1 MYRILHLLKLMLVQ
15 ILIALPVLL
24 AAQPQYFDQL
34 DLLEGKR
41 KAVIPFKYVHNF
53 IIIEAKIYGLLPVQ
67 FIFDTGAEHVI
78 LFKKEYTDLLQVT
91 YDKRIPI
98 LGSDLS
104 QEVYALIARNGV
116 IEVNGLPPKPHDLL
130 VLEQDYFDLDE
141 MIGTQVAGLIGGG
154 FFRNLVVRID
164 YRKHQIQ
171 LFDPRSFEA
180 PDGYTN
186 IPVRI
191 KTNKP
196 YVNAEASLMDGTV
209 VQVDLLVD
217 TGAGVPLL
225 LHTNSHPSLHVPE
238 QFIKGRLGLGLGGYL
253 EGYVGRINKLAV
265 GDFRFPGV
273 LTSFQDVEESWLSD
287 PEKFRNGILGNELLS
302 RFDVYFDYNHGQML
316 LRPYRKHQQ
325 EFTMDRSG
333 LVLFAYGPDFNRFVV
348 REIID
353 GSPAADADFHTDDM
367 ILKIRGTSAKYFT
380 LDAINQILQKRPGT
394 RIKMVVQRGQ
404 EMLHK
409 EITLRDLI

>member
-1 MYRILHLLKLMLVQ
+1 MHRITNFLKSILALML
-15 ILIALPVLL
+15 ISFPVRHD
-24 AAQPQYFDQL
+24 AQPIYFDQL

-78 LFKKEYTDLLQVT
+78 LFKKEYTDLLQIP

-116 IEVNGLPPKPHDLL
+116 IQVNGLPPKPHDLL
-130 VLEQDYFDLDE
+130 VLEEDYFDLDE

-171 LFDPRSFEA
+171 LFDPRGFET
-180 PDGYTN
+180 PDGYTTV
-186 IPVRI
+186 PVRI

-253 EGYVGRINKLAV
+253 EGYVGRISQLAV
-265 GDFRFPGV
+265 GDFQFPGV
-273 LTSFQDVEESWLSD
+273 LTSFQDVDEAWLSD

-316 LRPYRKHQQ
+316 LRPYRKNQQ

-333 LVLFAYGPDFNRFVV
+333 LVLFAFGPDFNRFVV
-348 REIID
+348 REIIEN
-353 GSPAADADFHTDDM
+353 SPAAEANFQTDD
-367 ILKIRGTSAKYFT
+367 IVLKIRGTSAKYFT
-380 LDAINQILQKRPGT
+380 LDAINQILQKKPGT
-394 RIKMVVQRGQ
+394 RVKVVIQRGSDI
-404 EMLHK
+404 LHK